1 MYSNHAEIRMQQR
14 AISSSTIEVLL
25 DFGEVEFYHGC
36 EIFSLRKSLC
46 KRLVRLKLISKSLL
60 EKATGIYVVMK
71 GERVITV
78 GHRYRR
84 FKRSRK

>member
-14 AISSSTIEVLL
+14 AISPSTIDVLH
-25 DFGEVEFYHGC
+25 DFGEVEFHHGC

>member
-14 AISSSTIEVLL
+14 AISSSTIEILL
-25 DFGEVEFYHGC
+25 DFGDVEFHHGC

-71 GERVITV
+71 GEHVITV

-84 FKRSRK
+84 FKRNRK